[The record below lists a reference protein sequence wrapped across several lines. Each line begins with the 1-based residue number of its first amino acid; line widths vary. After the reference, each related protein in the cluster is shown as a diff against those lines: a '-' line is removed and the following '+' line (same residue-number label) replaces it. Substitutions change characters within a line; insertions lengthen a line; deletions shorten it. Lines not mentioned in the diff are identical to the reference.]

1 MNSPDEQA
9 VDAVASSVGDGQPV
23 DWADVAATVHLSGD
37 PAVVR
42 ELQVIARI
50 GAFHRNAPRP
60 EIAPDQRIGQRW
72 GHLEILALL
81 GAGSFGTVYRA
92 RDPRLQRDVALK
104 IYRTRELSE
113 HRATALF
120 SEGRLLARVRHPNVI
135 FVHGVETH
143 DGEVGLWLDLVDG
156 RTLADEVKTGGPLGF
171 REAALVGQDICRAL
185 AAVHQE
191 GLIHRDIKPQNVMRE
206 RGGRIVLMD
215 FGLGH
220 DLRADPKSMEV
231 GGTPLYMA
239 PEVFA
244 GRDASVAS
252 DIYSVGVLMFYLV
265 TGSHPVFADSRAR
278 LAQSHREG
286 QRRLLRDMRADLPDA
301 FVEVVD
307 RACSADPAK
316 RYATAGALNAA
327 LAGVLGVSSNLSTE
341 STGVRSGVTR
351 ASRWALAAAAAVLV
365 TIGIGIAIAVRQT
378 PRTTEPAAAAPPAI
392 STVAATPST
401 STSIDPAEYRIG
413 ATFHR
418 AQPSGST
425 PLQANAR
432 VRLGDRL
439 FLEIEATRAVHV
451 YVVNQDEQGE
461 NYLLFPLPGQA
472 TRNPLAADRVHRLP
486 GTVDWEVTS
495 AGGREHFLVVASPE
509 PLDALQKVFERLPAP
524 RVGGPPA
531 TSAPLSNETI
541 GQLRGIG
548 GLSPREKPGMS
559 KDLLQSAAQLG
570 GAESVKG
577 AWMRQFTL
585 ENPPR

>member
-1 MNSPDEQA
+1 MSSPDEQA

-23 DWADVAATVHLSGD
+23 DWADVAATAYLSAD

-60 EIAPDQRIGQRW
+60 AIAPDQRVGQRW
-72 GHLEILALL
+72 GHLEILAVL
-81 GAGSFGTVYRA
+81 GEGSFGTVYRA
-92 RDPRLQRDVALK
+92 HDPRLRRDVALK
-104 IYRTRELSE
+104 IYKTRELSE
-113 HRATALF
+113 QRATALF

-135 FVHGVETH
+135 FVHGVETQ

-156 RTLADEVKTGGPLGF
+156 RTLADEVRTGGPLGF
-171 REAALVGQDICRAL
+171 REAALVGQDVCRAL

-191 GLIHRDIKPQNVMRE
+191 GLLHRDVKPQNVMRE

-220 DLRADPKSMEV
+220 DLRASDPKSMDV

-244 GRDASVAS
+244 GRDASVAT
-252 DIYSVGVLMFYLV
+252 DIYSVGVLLFHLV
-265 TGSHPVFADSRAR
+265 TGSHPVFADSRDR

-286 QRRLLRDMRADLPDA
+286 RRRLLRDMRADLPDA

-307 RACSADPAK
+307 RACSADPAQ
-316 RYATAGALNAA
+316 RYATAGAMNGS

-341 STGVRSGVTR
+341 STGVRSSVSR
-351 ASRWALAAAAAVLV
+351 ASRWALAAAAVLA
-365 TIGIGIAIAVRQT
+365 TIGIGIVIAVRQT
-378 PRTTEPAAAAPPAI
+378 PSTTEPPVATPPAI
-392 STVAATPST
+392 STVAATPSPVT
-401 STSIDPAEYRIG
+401 DPNEYQIR
-413 ATFHR
+413 ATVHR
-418 AQPSGST
+418 ALPSGST

-432 VRLGDRL
+432 VRPGDRL

-451 YVVNQDEQGE
+451 YVVNQDERGE

-472 TRNPLAADRVHRLP
+472 TRNPLAGDRVHRLP

-531 TSAPLSNETI
+531 KAEPLSNETI

-548 GLSPREKPGMS
+548 GLSPREKAGKS
-559 KDLLQSAAQLG
+559 IDLLQSAAQLG

-585 ENPPR
+585 ENPLR